1 MRTITSQAVWIDA
14 DYDKDS
20 ASDGKSRYGAYVR
33 DRVSSFAECWDGIYE
48 EALAVHFAATAWQ
61 AATGPIMVP
70 GYVRYH
76 RRIRG
81 VQLEHSYW
89 DGSLLASLDLITP
102 WPQQLRESP
111 RWMEQTA
118 RGWWRDWLMEFGDA
132 YCEPSDED
140 LTKAPYLLTTASMRF
155 TVPSIELPQ
164 PPVGWRGR
172 GMPDPADLVATAR
185 ESVAVVVRELNRI
198 VGPVIRALETN

>member
-1 MRTITSQAVWIDA
+1 MARTRRARSGVAVLRPASCSPRPDHPGYRSGGRTVRTITSQAVWIDA

-70 GYVRYH
+70 GYVRFH

-118 RGWWRDWLMEFGDA
+118 RESWWAWLMGFG
-132 YCEPSDED
+132 
-140 LTKAPYLLTTASMRF
+140 
-155 TVPSIELPQ
+155 
-164 PPVGWRGR
+164 
-172 GMPDPADLVATAR
+172 
-185 ESVAVVVRELNRI
+185 
-198 VGPVIRALETN
+198 